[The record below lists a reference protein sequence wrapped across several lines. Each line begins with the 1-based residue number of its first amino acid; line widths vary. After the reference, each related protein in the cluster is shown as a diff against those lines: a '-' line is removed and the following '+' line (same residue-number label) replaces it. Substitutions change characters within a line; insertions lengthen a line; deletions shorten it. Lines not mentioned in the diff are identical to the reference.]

1 LPAKRLVIICGEI
14 GSAITH
20 HGCEGTKRPEIFA
33 RFMLS
38 HLWSAVRRIDMSKR
52 DAATYVIEFF

>member
-1 LPAKRLVIICGEI
+1 MIVGGEI

-20 HGCEGTKRPEIFA
+20 RGCKGTKRPEIFA

-52 DAATYVIEFF
+52 DAAIFVIEFF